1 MNGLS
6 RKPRKMLGKMILAM
20 TMSAVLAACSSG
32 AGTGPDISEVGT
44 KSAMESYNVGDTF
57 KATEPFNL
65 SILYSDHPIYPYKKD
80 WMLFKKITEMT
91 GVTLEPTIVPMSDY
105 PQKRS
110 LLISSGDAPL
120 VIPKTYPGEEA
131 AFVSSGAILPISDYI
146 DLMPNFKDKVEKW
159 NLEPDLESLRQED
172 GKYYVLPG
180 LHEAVW
186 PDYTLIVRTD
196 LFKDNNIAIPTTWD
210 ELYTAAKKLKE
221 IYPDSIPFSDSFK
234 FKSTLGIA
242 ATGFGTKA
250 GWGYGNGLTYKADQD
265 EFVYTATTPEYKELL
280 TFFNKMVAEGLL
292 DKESFTQDDD
302 QAIQKFVSGKSFMI
316 NGNSQTLVLHRNDM
330 NKTLG
335 EGKFS
340 IAKITVPG
348 GPKGQLMSG
357 SRLENGVMISGKIK
371 DNDNFKAIL
380 QFIDWLYYSDE
391 GQEFA
396 KWGVENET
404 FTKEG
409 GKRKLA
415 DDINYNGLNPKGTKD
430 LRVDYGFSG
439 GVFAYGGTTELLQSM
454 FSEEELVFQKNM
466 KETKEVIPAE
476 PPIPYSSEDRERV
489 TLLSTPLKDY
499 TEQNTL
505 KFILGERKLS
515 EYDTFIKELESQGL
529 SNYVKLANDT
539 YKTYKENKK

>member
-1 MNGLS
+1 MNGLK
-6 RKPRKMLGKMILAM
+6 RKPRKLMGKMILAM

-32 AGTGPDISEVGT
+32 AGTGPDVTEVGT
-44 KSAMESYNVGDTF
+44 KSAMESYYVGETF

-65 SILYSDHPIYPYKKD
+65 SILYSDHPTYPYKKD
-80 WMLFKKITEMT
+80 WLLFKKISEMT

-120 VIPKTYPGEEA
+120 VIPKTYPGEES

-146 DLMPNFKDKVEKW
+146 DLMPNFKDKIEKW
-159 NLEPDLESLRQED
+159 KLEPELEGLRQED

-180 LHEAVW
+180 LHEEVW
-186 PDYTLIVRTD
+186 PDYTLIIRTD
-196 LFKDNNIAIPTTWD
+196 IFKENNIAIPTTWD

-221 IYPDSIPFSDSFK
+221 IYPDSIPFSDRFK
-234 FKSTLGIA
+234 FNSTLGIA

-265 EFVYTATTPEYKELL
+265 EFVSTATTPEYKELL

-302 QAIQKFVSGKSFMI
+302 QATQKFVSGKSFII

-335 EGKFS
+335 EVKFS

-371 DNDNFKAIL
+371 DSDNFKAIL

-404 FTKEG
+404 YTKEG

-430 LRVDYGFSG
+430 LRVDFGFSG
-439 GVFAYGGTTELLQSM
+439 GVFAYGGTTDLLQSM

-466 KETKEVIPAE
+466 KEIKEVIPAE

-489 TLLSTPLKDY
+489 TLMSTPLKDY
-499 TEQNTL
+499 TDQNTL
-505 KFILGERKLS
+505 KFIIGERKLS
-515 EYDTFIKELESQGL
+515 EYDTFLKELESQGL
-529 SNYVKLANDT
+529 SNYVKMANDT
-539 YKTYKENKK
+539 YKTYKENKQ

>member
-1 MNGLS
+1 MNVLK
-6 RKPRKMLGKMILAM
+6 RKPRNMLGKMILAM
-20 TMSAVLAACSSG
+20 TMSAVLAACSSD
-32 AGTGPDISEVGT
+32 AGTGPDISDVGT
-44 KSAMESYNVGDTF
+44 KSAMESYNAGDTF

-65 SILYSDHPIYPYKKD
+65 SILYSDQPTYPYKKD
-80 WMLFKKITEMT
+80 WLLFKKITEMT

-146 DLMPNFKDKVEKW
+146 DLMPHFKEKVEKW
-159 NLEPDLESLRQED
+159 KLEPELEGLRQED

-180 LHEAVW
+180 LHEEVW

-196 LFKDNNIAIPTTWD
+196 VFKDNNIAIPTTWD

-221 IYPDSIPFSDSFK
+221 IYPDSIPFSDRFK
-234 FKSTLGIA
+234 FNSTLGIA
-242 ATGFGTKA
+242 AAGFGTKA
-250 GWGYGNGLTYKADQD
+250 GWGYGNGLTYKADTD
-265 EFVYTATTPEYKELL
+265 EFVSTAATPEYKELL
-280 TFFNKMVAEGLL
+280 TFFNKMVSEGLL

-302 QAIQKFVSGKSFMI
+302 QATQKFVSGKSFMI

-335 EGKFS
+335 EGKYS

-391 GQEFA
+391 GQEFT

-404 FTKEG
+404 FTKED
-409 GKRKLA
+409 GKRKLM

-430 LRVDYGFSG
+430 LRVDFGFSG

-454 FSEEELVFQKNM
+454 FSEEELVFQNNM
-466 KETKEVIPAE
+466 KEIKEIIPAE

-499 TEQNTL
+499 TDQNTL

-515 EYDTFIKELESQGL
+515 EYDAFLKELESQGL
-529 SNYVKLANDT
+529 SNYLKLANDT

>member
-1 MNGLS
+1 MNGLK
-6 RKPRKMLGKMILAM
+6 RKPRKLIGKMILAM

-32 AGTGPDISEVGT
+32 AGTGPDVTEVGT
-44 KSAMESYNVGDTF
+44 KSAMESYKVGETF

-65 SILYSDHPIYPYKKD
+65 SILYSDHPTYPYKKD
-80 WMLFKKITEMT
+80 WLLFKKISEMT

-105 PQKRS
+105 SQKRS

-120 VIPKTYPGEEA
+120 VIPKTYPGEES

-146 DLMPNFKDKVEKW
+146 DLMPNFKDKIEKW
-159 NLEPDLESLRQED
+159 KLEPELEGLRQED

-180 LHEAVW
+180 LHEEVW
-186 PDYTLIVRTD
+186 PDYTLIIRTD
-196 LFKDNNIAIPTTWD
+196 IFKENNIAIPTTWD

-221 IYPDSIPFSDSFK
+221 IYPDSIPFSDRFK
-234 FKSTLGIA
+234 FNSTLGIA

-265 EFVYTATTPEYKELL
+265 EFVSTATTPEYKELL

-302 QAIQKFVSGKSFMI
+302 QATQKFVSGKSFII

-371 DNDNFKAIL
+371 DSDNFKAIL

-404 FTKEG
+404 YTKEG
-409 GKRKLA
+409 GKRKLV

-430 LRVDYGFSG
+430 LRVDFGFSG
-439 GVFAYGGTTELLQSM
+439 GVFAYGGTTDLLQSM
-454 FSEEELVFQKNM
+454 FSEEELEFQKNM
-466 KETKEVIPAE
+466 KDTKEVIPAE

-489 TLLSTPLKDY
+489 TLMSTPLKDY
-499 TEQNTL
+499 TDQNTL
-505 KFILGERKLS
+505 KFIIGERKLS
-515 EYDTFIKELESQGL
+515 EYDTFLKELESQGL
-529 SNYVKLANDT
+529 SNYVKMANDT

>member
-1 MNGLS
+1 MS